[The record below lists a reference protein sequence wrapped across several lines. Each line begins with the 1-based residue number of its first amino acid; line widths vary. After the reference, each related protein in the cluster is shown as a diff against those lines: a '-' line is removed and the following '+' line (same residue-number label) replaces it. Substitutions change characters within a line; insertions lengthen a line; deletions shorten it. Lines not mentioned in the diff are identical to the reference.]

1 MGLEVLKDNKKTI
14 GTKQTLKAV
23 TKTTAAKVFIAQDAD
38 PRIVLPL
45 IELCQQKN
53 IAIEQVETMSLLG
66 KACGV
71 DVGTASAAILK

>member
-1 MGLEVLKDNKKTI
+1 MGLEVLKENSKTI

-23 TKTTAAKVFIAQDAD
+23 TKAAAAKVFVAQDAD

-53 IAIEQVETMSLLG
+53 IAVETVETMSLLG